1 MTESTTRRMN
11 TGTRAESFP
20 PGTFTPAP
28 RHASHAAMARAQG
41 AIETKLMIRHG
52 EQQLLNLIVPFAMLI
67 VAAFIPVLGEGTG
80 VADVFPMILA
90 VAATSAGFTGQAI
103 GLAFDRRYGALKRTG
118 ASGVP
123 AWTIIVGK
131 IIAVLAMVVI
141 QLLLLGVTALILGW
155 RTDAVGVVFGFIT
168 LLVGVTAFTS
178 MGLLM
183 GGSMSAEAVL
193 GLANLVWLIL
203 VALVGW
209 VLYSQGLAD
218 PGWWNLVPSVAL
230 ASGLTL
236 AFEGTI
242 PWLQLGTLIVWAALA
257 SAAAVKWFRFD

>member
-1 MTESTTRRMN
+1 
-11 TGTRAESFP
+11 
-20 PGTFTPAP
+20 
-28 RHASHAAMARAQG
+28 MARAQG
-41 AIETKLMIRHG
+41 LIETKLMIRHG
-52 EQQLLNLIVPFAMLI
+52 EQQLLNLIVPLAMLI
-67 VAAFIPVLGEGTG
+67 VAAFIPVLGEETG
-80 VADVFPMILA
+80 VAEVFPMILA

-131 IIAVLAMVVI
+131 ILAVLAMVVI
-141 QLLLLGVTALILGW
+141 QILLLGVTALILGW
-155 RTDAVGVVFGFIT
+155 RADAVGVVFGLIT

-218 PGWWNLVPSVAL
+218 AGWWNLLPSVAL
-230 ASGLTL
+230 ASGLTV
-236 AFEGTI
+236 AFGGAV
-242 PWLQLGTLIVWAALA
+242 PWLQLGVLTVWAALA

>member
-1 MTESTTRRMN
+1 MTERTIRREP
-11 TGTRAESFP
+11 AETLAAAFP

-28 RHASHAAMARAQG
+28 KHASHAAMARAQG
-41 AIETKLMIRHG
+41 LIETKLMIRHG
-52 EQQLLNLIVPFAMLI
+52 EQQLLNLIVPLAMLI
-67 VAAFIPVLGEGTG
+67 VAAFIPVLGEETG
-80 VADVFPMILA
+80 VAEVFPMILA

-131 IIAVLAMVVI
+131 ILAVLAMVVI
-141 QLLLLGVTALILGW
+141 QILLLGVTALILGW
-155 RTDAVGVVFGFIT
+155 RADAVGVVFGLIT

-218 PGWWNLVPSVAL
+218 AGWWNLLPSVAL
-230 ASGLTL
+230 ASGLTV
-236 AFEGTI
+236 AFGGAV
-242 PWLQLGTLIVWAALA
+242 PWLQLGVLTVWAALA